1 MLMPT
6 GGSTA
11 ASAAGSHTTDAVP
24 VEASANEPASRPVKR
39 AVQWVALPG
48 SIANVA
54 AKPRGP
60 IEDRNCP
67 PDEPTPPA
75 NLPAPAGAIWTSRRV
90 VSTPAPAVPWTTTLL
105 PSTTGGSAVMPG
117 TGIGSWRATVTVSP
131 GRICGTNEVQ
141 QPVAVPARARWKELT
156 PNSPGASGS
165 GALNVP
171 AARAAAPRCTVTV
184 VGFAGGSV

>member
-24 VEASANEPASRPVKR
+24 VEAIANEPASKPVKR
-39 AVQWVALPG
+39 AVHFVALPG

-60 IEDRNCP
+60 IEDRNWP
-67 PDEPTPPA
+67 PDEPMPPA
-75 NLPAPAGAIWTSRRV
+75 NLPAPAGAIWTSRML
-90 VSTPAPAVPWTTTLL
+90 VSTPTAVPCTTTLL
-105 PSTTGGSAVMPG
+105 PSTTGGSAVMSG
-117 TGIGSWRATVTVSP
+117 TTIAVPSTVTVSP
-131 GRICGTNEVQ
+131 GRICGVNDAQ
-141 QPVAVPARARWKELT
+141 QPVAVPASARWKEFT
-156 PNSPGASGS
+156 PNSPGARGS

-171 AARAAAPRCTVTV
+171 LARAAAPRVTFAV
-184 VGFAGGSV
+184 VGLSGGSV